1 MSIFALVYLGQKTD
15 PVMAGSIDTLSLL
28 MLGFGLLGLVVTLV
42 LALKSKSRHTQQSP
56 QQARSGHAQLH
67 LAP

>member
-15 PVMAGSIDTLSLL
+15 PVLASSVDTLSLL
-28 MLGFGLLGLVVTLV
+28 MLSVGLLGIAVTLV
-42 LALKSKSRHTQQSP
+42 FALKSKSRRAQQSP
-56 QQARSGHAQLH
+56 RQARSGRAQLH